1 MMRAPG
7 RISTAW
13 EYPGDG
19 GSVPDLINRT
29 ADFSLTF
36 GVSFVWF
43 VFREPEKIDA
53 AVRHTRM
60 KAIRMLSLLLK
71 DGVSVETSSGSTPI
85 NGHARDGI
93 LDFRHPLHAILGV
106 RLEPI

>member
-1 MMRAPG
+1 MIRAPG

-13 EYPGDG
+13 EYQGDG
-19 GSVPDLINRT
+19 GSVPDLMNRT

-60 KAIRMLSLLLK
+60 KAIRMLSLLLRVALASRHQAARPRLA
-71 DGVSVETSSGSTPI
+71 DTRVTGYWISVT
-85 NGHARDGI
+85 ACM
-93 LDFRHPLHAILGV
+93 
-106 RLEPI
+106 